1 MSSVSVAFI
10 NTALAGLA
18 TMLGAV
24 IVFLSD
30 SDNKKFLSAALGFS
44 AGVMIY
50 ISFMEMLPMATEN
63 FMKTMSEK
71 SSGIAMLASFFGSM
85 LVFGLISH
93 LVPEADEP
101 HEIKTDEEIEEEAE
115 EVQREHL
122 EKVGLKSAIAIGV
135 HNFPE
140 GMVTFMTTL
149 LDPAMGVS
157 IAIAIAMH
165 NIPEGIGV
173 AAPIFFATGDKKR
186 ATWLT
191 FLSGVSE
198 PLGAIL
204 AYLILRPFLT
214 TTLFGIV
221 FAAISGI
228 MVLISFDELLPASRA
243 YGETHMSLLGVLFG
257 MLVMGVS
264 LIML

>member
-1 MSSVSVAFI
+1 MSNVGVAFL

-24 IVFLSD
+24 IVFFTG
-30 SDNKKFLSAALGFS
+30 SDNKKFLSSALGFS

-50 ISFMEMLPMATEN
+50 ISFMEMMPMATEY
-63 FMKTMSEK
+63 FQKTMGERAA
-71 SSGIAMLASFFGSM
+71 GLATLGAFFGSM
-85 LVFGLISH
+85 AVFGLISH

-101 HEIKTDEEIEEEAE
+101 HEIKTEEEME
-115 EVQREHL
+115 ERSHELAL
-122 EKVGLKSAIAIGV
+122 EQVGLKSALAIGI

-140 GMVTFMTTL
+140 GMVTFMTSL

-173 AAPIFFATGDKKR
+173 AAPIYFATKDKKR
-186 ATWLT
+186 ALWLT

-198 PLGAIL
+198 PIGAIL
-204 AYLILRPFLT
+204 AYLLLRPFLT
-214 TTLFGIV
+214 PTLFGVV
-221 FAAISGI
+221 FGAISGI

-243 YGETHMSLLGVLFG
+243 YGETHLSLLGLIFG
-257 MLVMGVS
+257 MMVMGAS
-264 LIML
+264 LVVL

>member
-1 MSSVSVAFI
+1 MSNVGVAFL

-24 IVFLSD
+24 IVFFTG
-30 SDNKKFLSAALGFS
+30 SDNKKFLSSGLGFS

-50 ISFMEMLPMATEN
+50 ISFMEMMPMATEY
-63 FMKTMSEK
+63 FEKTMGERAA
-71 SSGIAMLASFFGSM
+71 GLATLGAFFGSM
-85 LVFGLISH
+85 AVFGLISH

-101 HEIKTDEEIEEEAE
+101 HDLKSGEEMEAAG
-115 EVQREHL
+115 REKAL
-122 EKVGLKSAIAIGV
+122 EKVGIKSAIAIGV

-149 LDPAMGVS
+149 LDPAVGVS

-173 AAPIFFATGDKKR
+173 AAPIYFATGGKKK
-186 ATWLT
+186 ALWLT

-204 AYLILRPFLT
+204 AYLVLRSFLT

-243 YGETHMSLLGVLFG
+243 YGETHLSLVGVIFG

-264 LIML
+264 LIIL